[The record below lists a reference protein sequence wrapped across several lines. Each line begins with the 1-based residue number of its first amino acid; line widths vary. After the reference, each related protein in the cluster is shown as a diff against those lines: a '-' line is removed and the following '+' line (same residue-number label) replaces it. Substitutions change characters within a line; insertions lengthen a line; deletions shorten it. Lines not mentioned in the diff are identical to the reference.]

1 MGKPKIRHLALF
13 ARKPRELADF
23 YVRNFDMELVRSSPG
38 GGQFLTD
45 GYFSLAILPHKLE
58 AEAAVGLNHFGFM
71 VEDIAAVSEKLAQ
84 DGLEE
89 ARARPSNRPYAE
101 FRACDPEG
109 NQFDLSER
117 GFQEVQS
124 GAERAKQ
131 KEPVG
136 R

>member
-13 ARKPRELADF
+13 ARKPGELADF
-23 YVRNFDMELVRSSPG
+23 YVRNFDMELVHRSPTG
-38 GGQFLTD
+38 GHFLTD

-58 AEAAVGLNHFGFM
+58 AEASVGLNHFGFQ
-71 VEDIAAVSEKLAQ
+71 VDDVQYVSEKLVA
-84 DGLEE
+84 DGMEE

-109 NQFDLSER
+109 NQFDLSEH
-117 GFQEVQS
+117 GFQEPS
-124 GAERAKQ
+124 AAARAIA

-136 R
+136 

>member
-13 ARKPRELADF
+13 ARKPHELADF
-23 YVRNFDMELVRSSPG
+23 YVRNFDMELVHRSPG
-38 GGQFLTD
+38 GGHYLTD

-58 AEAAVGLNHFGFM
+58 AEAAVGLNHFGFQ
-71 VEDIAAVSEKLAQ
+71 VEDVQEMSEKLVQ

-89 ARARPSNRPYAE
+89 ARARPSGRPYAE

-109 NQFDLSER
+109 NQFDLSEH
-117 GFQEVQS
+117 GFQDV
-124 GAERAKQ
+124 APAAKA
-131 KEPVG
+131 KKVEPVG

>member
-13 ARKPRELADF
+13 ARKPRELAEF
-23 YVRNFDMELVRSSPG
+23 YVRNFDMELVHRSPG
-38 GGQFLTD
+38 GGHFLTD
-45 GYFSLAILPHKLE
+45 GYFSLAILPHRLE
-58 AEAAVGLNHFGFM
+58 AEAAVGLNHFGFQ
-71 VEDIAAVSEKLAQ
+71 VEDVAAMSDKLVA

-109 NQFDLSER
+109 NQFDLSEH
-117 GFQEVQS
+117 GFQEVA
-124 GAERAKQ
+124 GEARARA

>member
-13 ARKPRELADF
+13 ARKPGELADF
-23 YVRNFDMELVRSSPG
+23 YVRNFDMELVHRSPG
-38 GGQFLTD
+38 GGHYLTD
-45 GYFSLAILPHKLE
+45 GYFSLAILPHKLDH
-58 AEAAVGLNHFGFM
+58 EAAVGLNHFGFQ
-71 VEDIAAVSEKLAQ
+71 VDDIDAVSDKLAK

-109 NQFDLSER
+109 NQFDLSVH
-117 GFQEVQS
+117 GFQDV
-124 GAERAKQ
+124 APAARQ

>member
-13 ARKPRELADF
+13 ARKPHEVADF
-23 YVRNFDMELVRSSPG
+23 YVRNFDMELVRRSPG
-38 GGQFLTD
+38 GGHFLTD

-58 AEAAVGLNHFGFM
+58 AEAAVGLNHFGFQ
-71 VEDIAAVSEKLAQ
+71 VDDIEAVSDRLAK

-117 GFQEVQS
+117 GFQEV
-124 GAERAKQ
+124 APAAKQ

>member
-13 ARKPRELADF
+13 ARKPHELADF
-23 YVRNFDMELVRSSPG
+23 YVRNFDMELVHRSPG
-38 GGQFLTD
+38 GGHFLTD

-58 AEAAVGLNHFGFM
+58 AEAAVGLNHFGFQ
-71 VEDIAAVSEKLAQ
+71 VDDIEAVSGKLAA

-89 ARARPSNRPYAE
+89 ARSRPSNRPYAE

-109 NQFDLSER
+109 NQFDLSEH
-117 GFQEVQS
+117 GFQDVAA
-124 GAERAKQ
+124 GARERA